1 MTPPES
7 NAVARSYARAV
18 RGWVSECVSARDVD
32 DVVQSVFEAFARD
45 AHKVDVAT
53 VAGWLRAVT
62 RTKVVDHLRQR
73 REDLTDPP
81 EPASDAPSP
90 EDTLQ
95 SQELTESVRRAMAE
109 IVVSRRRVLDAVA
122 LEGRPLA
129 DVAREEGIPESTAR
143 SRLREGEADRRGKRE
158 CQRAAERRQGGFSS
172 WLVAWGLMDL
182 RVWARR
188 GPAALG
194 AAAAGGA
201 LYISATSGETLASTP
216 DERPVLAFEAP
227 SVSQPV
233 TGWAERGQERVTA
246 EVTRPRERH
255 DAGRRFRAERFG
267 QP

>member
-95 SQELTESVRRAMAE
+95 SQELTESVRKAMAE

-129 DVAREEGIPESTAR
+129 EVAREEGIPESTAR
-143 SRLREGEADRRGKRE
+143 SRLREGEADLRGVLSRRRE
-158 CQRAAERRQGGFSS
+158 GERRRSGFTS
-172 WLVAWGLMDL
+172 WRAAWGLLDL
-182 RVWARR
+182 RRLRW
-188 GPAALG
+188 PLAAVV
-194 AAAAGGA
+194 AGGA
-201 LYISATSGETLASTP
+201 LAMWPASTEAP
-216 DERPVLAFEAP
+216 RRPVPAAVAP
-227 SVSQPV
+227 VALVEDPAPV
-233 TGWAERGQERVTA
+233 ESPRAV
-246 EVTRPRERH
+246 EVVVVGEKAPPARARH

-267 QP
+267 AP